1 MKEYAPAGDN
11 NKPRRY
17 ASFITKRLIEKLGDD
32 TITLNT
38 RLSTFIDNEEA
49 LEVFA
54 QAIKR
59 FEGYREGTIV
69 PAQ

>member
-11 NKPRRY
+11 NKPRQY
-17 ASFITKRLIEKLGDD
+17 ASFITKRLKTKLDDD

-38 RLSTFIDNEEA
+38 KLSTFINNEAA

-54 QAIKR
+54 QAIKQ
-59 FEGYREGTIV
+59 FEGYRKGTTI
-69 PAQ
+69 PA